1 MTEHRKLCKDCL
13 HYKKSWLGH
22 LFGDNSFDKC
32 FNPILTDEIIPDDLV
47 TGDKTGRSCK
57 SARNYYMYCGADG
70 RYFEQLW
77 GDRK

>member
-1 MTEHRKLCKDCL
+1 MTEQRKLCKDCL

-22 LFGDNSFDKC
+22 LFGSNSFDKC
-32 FNPILTDEIIPDDLV
+32 YNPILTGDLI
-47 TGDKTGRSCK
+47 TGDKNSTNCK
-57 SARNYYMYCGADG
+57 EARDYEMYCGRDG